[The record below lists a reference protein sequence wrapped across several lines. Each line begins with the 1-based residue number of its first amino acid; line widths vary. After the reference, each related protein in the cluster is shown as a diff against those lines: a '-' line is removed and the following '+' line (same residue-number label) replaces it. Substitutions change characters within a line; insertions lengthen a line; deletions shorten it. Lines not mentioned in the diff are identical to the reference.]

1 MTLASSRP
9 WMMLRQQ
16 LCSEL
21 QYVVVV
27 ATAGIPSFCTPA
39 NHVFLLQ
46 TFHPVASQAGDPRRP
61 LSSCHFSPDGNMV
74 ATTSWSGTVAVRLLV
89 YAE

>member
-1 MTLASSRP
+1 
-9 WMMLRQQ
+9 MLSQPPPE
-16 LCSEL
+16 SH
-21 QYVVVV
+21 
-27 ATAGIPSFCTPA
+27 PFTP
-39 NHVFLLQ
+39 HPTMLFLLQ

-89 YAE
+89 YALTQHRAAAPVD